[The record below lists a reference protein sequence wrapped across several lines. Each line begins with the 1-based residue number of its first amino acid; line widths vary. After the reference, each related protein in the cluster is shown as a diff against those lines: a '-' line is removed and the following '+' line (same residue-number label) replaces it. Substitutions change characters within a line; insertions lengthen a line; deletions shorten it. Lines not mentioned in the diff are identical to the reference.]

1 MDKNNDI
8 NINGNI
14 KTTNDFSINDITT
27 YINNDD
33 YKLRV
38 YGNMKVDGVV
48 MSSYDRRLK
57 TNINKI
63 ENAMNKIEKL
73 SGVFFNKI
81 GDDKRQIGL
90 IAQDV
95 KEVVEEAVYKDENGF
110 LNIAYGNL
118 MGLIIEGMK
127 ELRNEIKNLK

>member
-1 MDKNNDI
+1 MIDTNNDI

-14 KTTNDFSINDITT
+14 KTTNNFAINDITT
-27 YINNDD
+27 YKTND

-38 YGNMKVDGVV
+38 FGNMKVDGVV
-48 MSSYDRRLK
+48 ISSSDRRLK

-63 ENAMNKIEKL
+63 ENAMDKIERL

-81 GDDKRQIGL
+81 GDDKRQLGL

-95 KEVVEEAVYKDENGF
+95 NDVIEEAVYKDENGF

>member
-1 MDKNNDI
+1 
-8 NINGNI
+8 
-14 KTTNDFSINDITT
+14 
-27 YINNDD
+27 
-33 YKLRV
+33 L
-38 YGNMKVDGVV
+38 KVDGVV
-48 MSSYDRRLK
+48 ISSSDRRLK
-57 TNINKI
+57 TNITKI
-63 ENAMNKIEKL
+63 EGAMDKIERL

-81 GDDKRQIGL
+81 GEERREVGL